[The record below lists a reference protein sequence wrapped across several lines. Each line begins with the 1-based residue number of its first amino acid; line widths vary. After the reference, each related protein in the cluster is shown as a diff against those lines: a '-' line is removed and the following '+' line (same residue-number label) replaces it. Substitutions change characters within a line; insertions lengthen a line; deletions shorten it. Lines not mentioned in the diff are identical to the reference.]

1 MDKKP
6 EFSDHDRDDDLNVP
20 TSEQTSETDYTLVA
34 SYISRDKSE
43 EAKNRKIKAEQV
55 REYIAAEKN
64 QPLSIKQKLLNFLG
78 LK

>member
-6 EFSDHDRDDDLNVP
+6 EFSDHRRDDDLNVP
-20 TSEQTSETDYTLVA
+20 TSEQTSETDYTLLA
-34 SYISRDKSE
+34 SYISPDTSE
-43 EAKNRKIKAEQV
+43 EAKSRKIKAEQV

-64 QPLSIKQKLLNFLG
+64 QTLSIKQKLLNFLG